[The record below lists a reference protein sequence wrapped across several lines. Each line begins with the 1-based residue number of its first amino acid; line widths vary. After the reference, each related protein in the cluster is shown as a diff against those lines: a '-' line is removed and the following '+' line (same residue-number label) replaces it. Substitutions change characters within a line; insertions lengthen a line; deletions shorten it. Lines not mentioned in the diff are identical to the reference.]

1 MSFFEGIGK
10 KLAQSGQEAAQKAKN
25 TAEVIKLNSMISD
38 EEKRINNSYLQIGK
52 LYYEVYGE
60 NPEEQF
66 AQFITDINDCKAK
79 ILVHAE
85 QIRIVKGIAEC
96 TECGGQVPSGAPFC
110 SSCGSPMKSATAAA
124 DSDNANKCGNCGAS
138 LESDVA
144 FCTQCGNKVEE
155 VVVPEESAAEAD

>member
-38 EEKRINNSYLQIGK
+38 EEKRINNLYIQIGK

-96 TECGGQVPSGAPFC
+96 TECGGQVPLGAPFC
-110 SSCGSPMKSATAAA
+110 SSCGSPMKTAAT
-124 DSDNANKCGNCGAS
+124 DTDNENSCSNCGAS
-138 LESDVA
+138 LEPDIA
-144 FCTQCGNKVEE
+144 FCTQCGSKVEG
-155 VVVPEESAAEAD
+155 AEASEDPAVESD